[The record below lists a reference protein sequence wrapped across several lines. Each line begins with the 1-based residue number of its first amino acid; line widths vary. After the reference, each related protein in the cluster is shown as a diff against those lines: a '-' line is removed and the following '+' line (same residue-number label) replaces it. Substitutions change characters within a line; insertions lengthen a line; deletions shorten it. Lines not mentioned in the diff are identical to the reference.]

1 MREKNNEETREKI
14 ERKRGRNR
22 RITEI
27 NENQLNK
34 KNKDKLAIWALE
46 TEKVRKRKVKHVTT
60 RTKSNQC
67 NIKDIQKVWTY
78 KKCEIRAK
86 IKRNNEEKV
95 ETTFSSKFFKSVYTD
110 LQKD

>member
-34 KNKDKLAIWALE
+34 KKQGQTGHMSARDRKSEKERGKTCNNKDK
-46 TEKVRKRKVKHVTT
+46 VQPMQH
-60 RTKSNQC
+60 
-67 NIKDIQKVWTY
+67 
-78 KKCEIRAK
+78 
-86 IKRNNEEKV
+86 
-95 ETTFSSKFFKSVYTD
+95 
-110 LQKD
+110 